1 MLRALKYL
9 CISIIGGACS
19 PERPLRD
26 LSLDMVEIREQLYA
40 NTCVDNIHRDSLLSV
55 LTMINQE
62 IFSLNSV
69 KQIGIPFIDRR
80 LLNAHYSK
88 NNFPITLKFKIQ
100 NLDSLLLKADL
111 TYTCEDCPLKEEH
124 MVQAKWEFFYF
135 YNVAWSV
142 KYQKEFLVTLAK
154 NRLSQVL
161 KCVEDP

>member
-100 NLDSLLLKADL
+100 NSKFRFSI
-111 TYTCEDCPLKEEH
+111 T
-124 MVQAKWEFFYF
+124 Q
-135 YNVAWSV
+135 S
-142 KYQKEFLVTLAK
+142 
-154 NRLSQVL
+154 
-161 KCVEDP
+161 